1 MIDELGFEFE
11 DDYERSRHRRAAR
24 GGPTRGRRPPKRRRG
39 RSFFTLFMTLIL
51 LATLGLG
58 GWYGVKKV
66 QDYFSVKDY
75 DGSGD
80 GSVTIQVVTNDSAT
94 IIANKLYD
102 AEVVKSAKAF
112 VVAADANPAS
122 RGIEVGY
129 YKLHK
134 HMKAS
139 MALDML
145 LARGSDNKLLNKISS
160 QVTITEGMISVDVF
174 TALAKATN
182 LPVTDFQ
189 NAAKDPVA
197 LGVSADWFTRQDGK
211 QAAKTIEGFLYPA
224 TYDFDPGMDATSI
237 LKKIVGNFNAEM
249 TKLDFLNQAQSN
261 LHISPYEALVAASIA
276 QVEGSFPDDMA
287 GISRVLYN
295 RAYGGSFPCTCLQ
308 LDSTV
313 NYWLRISGHDPK
325 SSKDLTQSELHN
337 PKDPYNTHDQKG
349 MPIGPI
355 SNPGADALKG
365 AMAPPKNNNLYF
377 VAIDKAGHTAFA
389 TTFAQ
394 HQQNIAL
401 ARKNGVL

>member
-51 LATLGLG
+51 LGALGLG
-58 GWYGVKKV
+58 GWYGVTKV
-66 QDYFSVKDY
+66 QGYFSVKDY
-75 DGSGD
+75 DGPGD
-80 GSVTIQVVTNDSAT
+80 GSATVQVVANDSAT
-94 IIANKLYD
+94 IIANKLFD
-102 AEVVKSAKAF
+102 AEVVRSAKAF
-112 VVAADANPAS
+112 VAAADANPAS
-122 RGIEVGY
+122 RTIEVGY
-129 YKLHK
+129 YKLRR

-139 MALDML
+139 LALDML
-145 LARGSDNKLLNKISS
+145 LARGSDHTLINKISS
-160 QVTITEGMISVDVF
+160 KVTITEGMISVDVF
-174 TALAKATN
+174 DALAKATN

-197 LGVSADWFTRQDGK
+197 LGVSQDWFTRQDGK
-211 QAAKTIEGFLYPA
+211 QAAKSIEGFLYPA
-224 TYDFDPGMDATSI
+224 TYEFDPGTDATTI
-237 LKKIVGNFNAEM
+237 LKKIIGNFTAEM
-249 TKLDFLNQAQSN
+249 TKLDFLNQVQNN
-261 LHISPYEALVAASIA
+261 LHISPYEALIAASIA

-287 GISRVLYN
+287 GIARVLYN
-295 RAYGGSFPCTCLQ
+295 RAYGGSFPCSCLG

-313 NYWLRISGHDPK
+313 NYWLRISGHDAK

-337 PKDPYNTHDQKG
+337 PNDPYNTHDQKG
-349 MPIGPI
+349 LPVGPI

-365 AMAPPKNNNLYF
+365 AMAPPKNGNLYF